1 MQRYFSKNK
10 QDNYFVLSDNDLYH
24 IKKVMRMND
33 KDTIEV
39 VYNKELYLCELEQN
53 KAKVLKKEEV
63 LLENR
68 PHITL
73 VIPLLKEQK
82 MDLILQKST
91 ELGVDEII
99 PVIMKHSIIKL
110 DDGKQEKKIERWQKI
125 CKEASEQSKRLDI
138 PVVGKISKLADLK
151 GLEGVKLTCSTV
163 EKTQNLKNCLK
174 NIKNYDRIILV
185 IGPEGGLAKEEEQY
199 LKEIGFVSISL
210 GSRIMR
216 VETVPLFLLSILSYE
231 TME

>member
-10 QDNYFVLSDNDLYH
+10 QENYFELSDNDLYH

-33 KDTIEV
+33 KDKIEV
-39 VYNKELYLCELEQN
+39 VYNKELYLCELEHDL
-53 KAKVLKKEEV
+53 AKIIKKDDT
-63 LLENR
+63 LLESR

-99 PVIMKHSIIKL
+99 PVIMKHSIIKIENE
-110 DDGKQEKKIERWQKI
+110 KQDKKIERWQKI

-138 PVVGKISKLADLK
+138 PVVSKICKLDDLRS
-151 GLEGVKLTCSTV
+151 LEGVKLTCSTI
-163 EKTQNLKNCLK
+163 EKSQNLKNYLK

-185 IGPEGGLAKEEEQY
+185 IGPEGGLAKAEEEY
-199 LKEIGFVSISL
+199 LKEIGFISVSL
-210 GSRIMR
+210 GNRIMR
-216 VETVPLFLLSILSYE
+216 VETVPLFLLSVFNYE
-231 TME
+231 SME